1 MQTYIDLDF
10 ADGNYRFSLSL
21 ARLNAV
27 QEKCGPIFAVF
38 NRIAQGACS
47 YEDALEIVREALI
60 GGARGEVSGKEIP
73 VTPAKANQLVR
84 DYIEEAPLY
93 EVMNI
98 ARNVLAVRMF
108 GIDEKAEEKPA
119 EKPDE
124 ETEKKSPKVTTKK
137 ATKTP

>member
-38 NRIAQGACS
+38 NRIAQGQCS

-84 DYIEEAPLY
+84 DYIEEAPLQNA
-93 EVMNI
+93 VI
-98 ARNVLAVRMF
+98 LAQAILSARMF
-108 GIDEKAEEKPA
+108 GYESD
-119 EKPDE
+119 
-124 ETEKKSPKVTTKK
+124 KKDKKK
-137 ATKTP
+137 APTHSQEMTSTGEK